1 MSIPLNDLNANPQTD
16 TRNKGLAIWQLGFR
30 PFFFC
35 ASLYAVITMLLWLG
49 IRHGLHFPGLNY
61 YGINLWHAHEMVV
74 GYGLAVIAGFLL
86 TAIKNWTGVSTAA
99 HGQLKILV
107 LLWFLGRV
115 VVFLPSVP
123 FGLLAFIDVLFNLV
137 LIYFIAQPLV
147 KVGNKRNYKMIVLV
161 SLFASMNVMTHAML
175 LVKQPL
181 LAMQMTGT
189 ALFLMLLLIGVM
201 AGRVFPMFSQNGV
214 TEHYKAK
221 SYPWL
226 EKLWPPV
233 MIAFVVT
240 INWFRLTAWGSWL
253 LLGLSIVSFGLH
265 AVRLAGWYNRQI
277 WQKPLVWVLH
287 VAYAFFVLGFA
298 ATAVS
303 VYWPFGYFLALHL
316 FTVGC
321 LAMVTLGMMARVSFG
336 HTGRNLHQP
345 PAVLFWSFSLLVAST
360 VIRVLFPALNLMSY
374 QVVVDLSGGLWVLA
388 FGLFFVRYAGIWLK
402 PRVDGQPG

>member
-1 MSIPLNDLNANPQTD
+1 MNIPLNDLNAKASV
-16 TRNKGLAIWQLGFR
+16 KGLAIWQLGFR

-35 ASLYAVITMLLWLG
+35 ASLYAVVTMLLWLG

-61 YGINLWHAHEMVV
+61 YGINLWHAHEMVF

-86 TAIKNWTGVSTAA
+86 TAIKNWTGVPTAS
-99 HGQLKILV
+99 HRHLKMLV
-107 LLWFLGRV
+107 LLWLLGRV
-115 VVFLPSVP
+115 VAFVP
-123 FGLLAFIDVLFNLV
+123 AVPNLVIAVVDVLFGVV
-137 LIYFIAQPLV
+137 LTFYVAHPLV

-161 SLFASMNVMTHAML
+161 ALFFTMNLMTHVML
-175 LVKQPL
+175 LSQQPL
-181 LAMQMTGT
+181 YAMQMTGT

-221 SYPWL
+221 SYPWV

-240 INWFRLTAWGSWL
+240 INWFRLTEWGTWL
-253 LLGLSIVSFGLH
+253 LLALSLVSFGLH
-265 AVRLAGWYNRQI
+265 AARLMGWYNHQI

-287 VAYAFFVLGFA
+287 VAYGFLVLGFA

-303 VYWPFGYFLALHL
+303 VFKPFGYFLALHL

-345 PAVLFWSFSLLVAST
+345 PQVLFWSFSLLVAST
-360 VIRVLFPALNLMSY
+360 VIRVLFPAFKLMSY
-374 QVVVDLSGGLWVLA
+374 QAVIDLSGGLWVLA
-388 FGLFFVRYAGIWLK
+388 FGLFFIRYTGIWLK